1 MKCYRCGNE
10 EQRYF
15 YNDHGTW
22 YCRRCIAFGRM
33 DADCEVPI
41 KMYSKKK
48 HHAQYTLKYP
58 LTPAQQKAVKEIE
71 MHQVNGFD
79 VLVYAACGAGKTE
92 LVMDSIMRYLNQGK
106 KVGFAISRRQVV
118 LEIKERMEKAFPM
131 LNVIA
136 VCEGYTDIVDA
147 DLIICTM
154 HQLYRYH
161 QTFDLLIMDEVDAFP
176 YRNNKLLEQIAMNA
190 CVGRKLYLTATP
202 DEDMLERVSRGELQI
217 VELFQRP
224 HGYPLIVPAILHTWP
239 TLQLLYTLRFLHEHR
254 KRKKQV
260 LLFVPTIQEANTYY
274 WGLRFFFRCAVFT
287 SKTIDKEKII
297 DDFHAL
303 RYDFLISTT
312 ILERGITI
320 KGIDILILHA
330 DHPVFNE
337 ASLIQMIGRV
347 GRSIEMPTGEG
358 VFLCTKITKDIKRCI
373 QAIKRMNETLPIQA
387 QKTVKLTGGKKHA

>member
-1 MKCYRCGNE
+1 MKCIRCGNE

-22 YCRRCIAFGRM
+22 YCRKCIAFGRVNI
-33 DADCEVPI
+33 DEDIPI
-41 KMYSKKK
+41 KTYRRKK
-48 HHAQYTLKYP
+48 HNCHYTLKYP
-58 LTPAQQKAVKEIE
+58 LTPAQKKAVREIA
-71 MHQVNGFD
+71 MHQSRGCD
-79 VLVYAACGAGKTE
+79 ILVYAACGAGKTE
-92 LVMDSIMRYLNQGK
+92 LVMDSIMRYLKQGK

-118 LEIKERMEKAFPM
+118 LEIKERMAQAFPM
-131 LNVIA
+131 LDVIA
-136 VCEGYTDIVDA
+136 VCEGFTDVIDA

-190 CVGRKLYLTATP
+190 CIGQKIYLTATP
-202 DEDMLERVSRGELQI
+202 DDETLDRVERGEIQM

-224 HGYPLIVPAILHTWP
+224 HGYPLIVPKIVHTWVSF
-239 TLQLLYTLRFLHEHR
+239 QLLYAVRFLYQHR
-254 KRKKQV
+254 KKQKQV
-260 LLFVPTIQEANTYY
+260 LLFVPTIQVANTYY
-274 WGLRFFFRCAVFT
+274 RYLRLLFRCAVFT
-287 SKTIDKEKII
+287 SKTKEKERVI

-303 RYDFLISTT
+303 QYEFLISTT

-358 VFLCTKITKDIKRCI
+358 VFLCTKVTKDIKRCI
-373 QAIKRMNETLPIQA
+373 HAIKRMNEVVPP
-387 QKTVKLTGGKKHA
+387 QKTMKLVGGDTCG